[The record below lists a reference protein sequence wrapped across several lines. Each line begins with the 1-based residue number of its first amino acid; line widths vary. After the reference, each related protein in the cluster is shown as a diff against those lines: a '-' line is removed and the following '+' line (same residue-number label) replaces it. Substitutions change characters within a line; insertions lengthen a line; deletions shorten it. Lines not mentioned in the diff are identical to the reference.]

1 MALRAECEANRVN
14 RILEHEKQAVAG
26 ALDHLAPARSDAWLN
41 DVRSHRHPSLMRTC
55 LVASHEPRISDDIDE
70 YCSGGAPF
78 RPPLIR
84 AVFQGRVADIGH
96 HHGRNNFWAP
106 RTTGTLKNCSKP

>member
-26 ALDHLAPARSDAWLN
+26 ALDHLALARSDAWLN

-55 LVASHEPRISDDIDE
+55 LVASHEPGISDDIDE

-78 RPPLIR
+78 PPPPIR
-84 AVFQGRVADIGH
+84 AVFQRRVAGLGH
-96 HHGRNNFWAP
+96 HHGLHNLLDA
-106 RTTGTLKNCSKP
+106 RTPGRAQA